1 MLYNFVNE
9 WRMIKIKMI
18 EFFIAKKHILE
29 RKRQSVIAILGVAI
43 GITVLT
49 VSIAISNGLD
59 KNMVGSILS
68 ISSHIVATRDGGVIE
83 EYRELQ
89 NKIEGIEGLK
99 GVVPQISTQGILKYN
114 GIYGSYVSGVKING
128 IDFDDAKIAMGLEEK
143 IVDGT
148 MDVEKPSEFLI
159 GKELYDQLGAKV
171 GDKMTIISADNRQMV
186 LTIAGVFQSGY
197 YEYDTSMVIVP
208 LRAVQIL
215 SYSGDI
221 ATSLE
226 IFIDDVYEAEKIRT
240 EINNNIDT
248 GMYLRT
254 WGELNKN
261 LLAALSLEKAVMI
274 LVFSLI
280 VVIAGFVVWV
290 ILNMLVKE
298 KTRDIGIM
306 RSMGFT
312 SNSIMKIFMLEGL
325 FLGSLGILGG
335 LLASWGILSYVKD
348 NTINQ
353 ITNIYYL
360 NKIPVEITP
369 KEILMIVGANIVII
383 FLSSIFPAYKA
394 AKLQVVEALKY
405 D

>member
-1 MLYNFVNE
+1 
-9 WRMIKIKMI
+9 MI